1 MSCICIYTPNV
12 ITWLLIKTCDIY
24 SKIQN
29 SRRES
34 SPPKTLHDR
43 AAVAQLAH
51 KLANELLHGVL
62 SLLLAAA
69 AVLLLLATM
78 LLLLATVMLL
88 LATTAVVRLLLLSG
102 VAATTA
108 SALVRRRNS
117 LAAGEVDVHP
127 AGVLFGV
134 VLEAELAADLLYAG
148 LDLLDVVCAVVALS
162 DDAVFR
168 VRSYGS
174 VFDPEPGSRPSRQRK
189 KHTQREGGREGV

>member
-1 MSCICIYTPNV
+1 MSLHGCSSNLLYIYP
-12 ITWLLIKTCDIY
+12 
-24 SKIQN
+24 KIP
-29 SRRES
+29 RRQHL
-34 SPPKTLHDR
+34 SPRKALHDR

-78 LLLLATVMLL
+78 LLAAMMLL
-88 LATTAVVRLLLLSG
+88 LATTAVVRLLMLSG
-102 VAATTA
+102 VAAATT

-134 VLEAELAADLLYAG
+134 VLEAELAADLLDAG

-162 DDAVFR
+162 DDAVFPWAKLR
-168 VRSYGS
+168 ISL
-174 VFDPEPGSRPSRQRK
+174 
-189 KHTQREGGREGV
+189 